1 MNLVRTSKPHKPTIV
16 VTHEHGYNITIQI
29 RTYRLYPATLQ
40 QNTKKAGYAD
50 IKRHTV
56 TKS

>member
-29 RTYRLYPATLQ
+29 RTYRLYPAKH
-40 QNTKKAGYAD
+40 KKAGYAD
-50 IKRHTV
+50 INHHTV